1 MFYPWQMACNK
12 KYKYQKTKG
21 ECYILCH
28 DIVLVKENRIVYLF
42 VRLDILT
49 STSSPFIII
58 IKTEF

>member
-1 MFYPWQMACNK
+1 MACNK
-12 KYKYQKTKG
+12 KYKYQTTKG

-28 DIVLVKENRIVYLF
+28 DLVLVKENRIVYLF